1 MESLHGALDLVKVV
15 AVDGDHIEVEG
26 AQLIFQRGAVHDS
39 LGGAIDLQMVAV
51 QHHAQVRKAVVGGKH
66 KGLPAFAL
74 FHLAIA
80 QNGVNV
86 HGRAGVLCAQRHAAG
101 GGDALTQTAGGHI
114 HAGHTVH
121 VGVTLQAAADLTQ
134 GLELF
139 HREEAPLCQRCVQ
152 RRGGMTLGQ
161 HQTVAVGHPGL
172 GRVDVQF
179 LKVQIRQHVCDAQTA
194 ARMTTA
200 CTVGPFDHAHA
211 DVAGVLFQGKFFSIC
226 HDGPP
231 V

>member
-1 MESLHGALDLVKVV
+1 
-15 AVDGDHIEVEG
+15 
-26 AQLIFQRGAVHDS
+26 
-39 LGGAIDLQMVAV
+39 MVAV

-86 HGRAGVLCAQRHAAG
+86 HGRAGVLCAQCHAAG

-114 HAGHTVH
+114 HAGHAVH
-121 VGVTLQAAADLTQ
+121 VGVALQAAADLAQ
-134 GLELF
+134 GLELL

-161 HQTVAVGHPGL
+161 HQTVAVGHLGL
-172 GRVDVQF
+172 GRVYVQF

-194 ARMTTA
+194 ARVTTA